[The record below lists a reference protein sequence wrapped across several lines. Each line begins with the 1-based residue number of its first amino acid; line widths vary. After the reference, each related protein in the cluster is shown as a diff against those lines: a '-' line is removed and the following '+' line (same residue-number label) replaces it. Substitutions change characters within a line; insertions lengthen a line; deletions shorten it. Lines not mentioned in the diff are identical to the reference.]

1 MAENLSHS
9 DTLQGYIHN
18 VSPVYHDK
26 YFEFQIQA
34 ESETVRAVC
43 FSPRKRKQFAA
54 YNQNNS
60 PVKLKRFKIDTTS
73 NAKDVLIGDD
83 VFVEDCPNIN
93 FQKSELP
100 STMNIA
106 VAKTVR
112 VGQHVTVKAKVANLT
127 EVKKDNSGRFNM
139 VHAVLVDPSSSIKRI
154 LWESFVSSVVAGS
167 TYIFSNQTVRKDKF
181 TDQIYLNTAQSGTVV
196 NITDDF
202 QEILAVAPQ
211 PPAEYLATTAA
222 GEIIGVESVT
232 KYLSCYKC
240 NKKIQPTKS
249 VITECQN
256 CHLKQKV
263 AATKMHWYAT
273 VLFKSDNNEDFKL
286 TVLDTAVT
294 EISSFKKEFTELI
307 EDDITTNFLTLPS
320 VITVTFNSKTKIVT
334 KITIK

>member
-1 MAENLSHS
+1 MAENQSHS

-54 YNQNNS
+54 YDQNNS

-139 VHAVLVDPSSSIKRI
+139 VHAVLVDPSSSIKLI

-167 TYIFSNQTVRKDKF
+167 TYIFSNLTVRKDKF
-181 TDQIYLNTAQSGTVV
+181 TDEIYLNTAQSGTVV
-196 NITDDF
+196 NMTDDF

-211 PPAEYLATTAA
+211 APAEYLATTAA

-240 NKKIQPTKS
+240 NKKIQPTTS
-249 VITECQN
+249 VIMECQN

-273 VLFKSDNNEDFKL
+273 VLFKNDNNEDFKL
-286 TVLDTAVT
+286 TVFDTAVT
-294 EISSFKKEFTELI
+294 EISSFKKEFTKLT

>member
-26 YFEFQIQA
+26 YFEFQIQT

-54 YNQNNS
+54 YNQNNT

-73 NAKDVLIGDD
+73 KAKDVLIGDD

-112 VGQHVTVKAKVANLT
+112 VGQHVTVKVKVANLT
-127 EVKKDNSGRFNM
+127 EVKKDNFGRFNM

-154 LWESFVSSVVAGS
+154 LWKGFVSSVVAGN
-167 TYIFSNQTVRKDKF
+167 TYLFHNLTVHKDKF
-181 TDQIYLNTAQSGTVV
+181 TDEMYLNTAQSGTAV

-202 QEILAVAPQ
+202 QEILVAPQ
-211 PPAEYLATTAA
+211 APAEYLATTAT
-222 GEIIGVESVT
+222 GEITGVESVT
-232 KYLSCYKC
+232 RYMSCYKC
-240 NKKIQPTKS
+240 NKKNSTNNITYHKMPKLSSETKS
-249 VITECQN
+249 
-256 CHLKQKV
+256 
-263 AATKMHWYAT
+263 
-273 VLFKSDNNEDFKL
+273 
-286 TVLDTAVT
+286 
-294 EISSFKKEFTELI
+294 SSH
-307 EDDITTNFLTLPS
+307 
-320 VITVTFNSKTKIVT
+320 
-334 KITIK
+334 